1 MKTSFKITESLIRN
15 IINKEKLNEQNSSVT
30 WEGCKYSHPISDNL
44 GKVTI
49 VPKQGY
55 VEFNGDINGK
65 KILVEGCFDQKKLIL
80 TYGKGEIGERGIFKG
95 HYYTNDTSQPFI
107 FEGDESYANNF
118 LYGELTNNNQINISE
133 YENNF
138 HTRTW
143 TYTGHFTKEGKIG
156 ESNPQVNFS
165 QSQTTVKN
173 NKPTIVFAPNDYY
186 YGEFVD
192 SKINGKGVFYLGNSG
207 IKLEGDFKTIDNGEG
222 SVTYSCT
229 TNKGEVINDIFIY
242 ESEYQQNIKKD
253 KEKDNSLGVLKKGVL
268 IGKTYF
274 KTKITNKKTKEEKTL
289 NGVLPFTNIE
299 LQNINYSN
307 IKYETKSDEN
317 GDIKIDNF
325 VLGSYEIN
333 ANYKESNVIV
343 YKLPKIKGREKRIIT
358 VEDDKKIV
366 DLTLFSTK
374 EKQREDNNRANVD
387 FSGFFKNVNSNN
399 YVEFGLETENAGYDK
414 FLKTSKKIIE
424 DYNDKQTRKFC
435 ESEMLSYSS
444 LMVDLYNKKITTKMV
459 KEPTE
464 LQPTKDFLKSCYMRY
479 KDESN
484 IFDYK
489 KNKEL
494 RLVMNP
500 GSDLYDFK
508 IVLENR
514 DIYNKTNTSSIYN
527 SIRKVI
533 NEQSQIKK
541 DLVIEKNIIEKRFQ
555 FILNTSDKFD
565 LNENLHKET
574 KQLINKGY
582 NKDIVK
588 RLFRS
593 YLK

>member
-1 MKTSFKITESLIRN
+1 MKTSFKITEKLIRN
-15 IINKEKLNEQNSSVT
+15 IINKEKLNEQNPPVT
-30 WEGCKYSHPISDNL
+30 WEGCKYSHIISDNL

-65 KILVEGCFDQKKLIL
+65 KISVEGCFDQKKLIL
-80 TYGKGEIGERGIFKG
+80 TYGKGEIGQRGIFKG

-366 DLTLFSTK
+366 DLTLFPTK

-399 YVEFGLETENAGYDK
+399 YAVFGLETQNAGYDK

-444 LMVDLYNKKITTKMV
+444 LMADLYNKKITTKMV

-464 LQPTKDFLKSCYMRY
+464 LQPTKDFLKGCYMRY

-514 DIYNKTNTSSIYN
+514 NIYNKTNTRSISN

-533 NEQSQIKK
+533 NEQIQIKK

-555 FILNTSDKFD
+555 FILNTSEKFD